1 MEQLYL
7 TPSPEELLH
16 GFASDYYNKIFE
28 DALVAKKSEKNGPQP
43 EDIRVSATTKIWGL
57 TVAIL
62 AICVPL
68 SAVTRSGAIIP
79 LAAIGGAAI
88 GTVAV
93 WQKDEKKYQNQALS
107 PQQVELLEERI
118 ADLETIVSGDDFDLR
133 MKIKRLQA
141 KESECQQ

>member
-1 MEQLYL
+1 M
-7 TPSPEELLH
+7 
-16 GFASDYYNKIFE
+16 
-28 DALVAKKSEKNGPQP
+28 AKKSEKNFQQP

-68 SAVTRSGAIIP
+68 SAVTKSGAIIP
-79 LAAIGGAAI
+79 LAAIAGAAV

-93 WQKDEKKYQNQALS
+93 WRSDVKKYQNQVLS
-107 PQQVELLEERI
+107 PQQVELLEDRI

-133 MKIKRLQA
+133 MKIKRLHA
-141 KESECQQ
+141 KESDR

>member
-1 MEQLYL
+1 
-7 TPSPEELLH
+7 
-16 GFASDYYNKIFE
+16 
-28 DALVAKKSEKNGPQP
+28 VAKKSEKNFQQP

-68 SAVTRSGAIIP
+68 SAVTKSGAIVP
-79 LAAIGGAAI
+79 LAAIAGATI

-93 WQKDEKKYQNQALS
+93 WRSDVKKYQNQVLS
-107 PQQVELLEERI
+107 PQQVELLEDRI

-133 MKIKRLQA
+133 MKIKRLHA
-141 KESECQQ
+141 KESESQQ

>member
-1 MEQLYL
+1 
-7 TPSPEELLH
+7 
-16 GFASDYYNKIFE
+16 
-28 DALVAKKSEKNGPQP
+28 VAKKSEKNFQQP
-43 EDIRVSATTKIWGL
+43 EDMRVSATTKIWGL

-79 LAAIGGAAI
+79 LAAISGAAI

-93 WQKDEKKYQNQALS
+93 WRSSDEKKYQNQVLS
-107 PQQVELLEERI
+107 PQQVELLEQRI

-133 MKIKRLQA
+133 MKMKRLYA
-141 KESECQQ
+141 KESDRQ

>member
-1 MEQLYL
+1 M
-7 TPSPEELLH
+7 
-16 GFASDYYNKIFE
+16 
-28 DALVAKKSEKNGPQP
+28 AKKSDKNFPQP

-57 TVAIL
+57 TVVIL

-79 LAAIGGAAI
+79 LAAISGAAI

-93 WQKDEKKYQNQALS
+93 WRSDEKKYQNQALS
-107 PQQVELLEERI
+107 PQQVQLLEDRI

-133 MKIKRLQA
+133 MKIKRLHA
-141 KESECQQ
+141 KESDRSQ

>member
-1 MEQLYL
+1 M
-7 TPSPEELLH
+7 P
-16 GFASDYYNKIFE
+16 
-28 DALVAKKSEKNGPQP
+28 KKPEKNFHQP

-93 WQKDEKKYQNQALS
+93 WRSDVKKYQNQILS
-107 PQQVELLEERI
+107 PQQVELEQRI

-133 MKIKRLQA
+133 MKIKRLHA
-141 KESECQQ
+141 NESDRQQEN

>member
-1 MEQLYL
+1 M
-7 TPSPEELLH
+7 
-16 GFASDYYNKIFE
+16 
-28 DALVAKKSEKNGPQP
+28 AKKSEKNEPQP

-93 WQKDEKKYQNQALS
+93 WRSDKKYQNQVLS
-107 PQQVELLEERI
+107 PQQVELLEQRI
-118 ADLETIVSGDDFDLR
+118 ADLETIVSGDDYDLR
-133 MKIKRLQA
+133 MKMKRLYA
-141 KESECQQ
+141 KESDRQ